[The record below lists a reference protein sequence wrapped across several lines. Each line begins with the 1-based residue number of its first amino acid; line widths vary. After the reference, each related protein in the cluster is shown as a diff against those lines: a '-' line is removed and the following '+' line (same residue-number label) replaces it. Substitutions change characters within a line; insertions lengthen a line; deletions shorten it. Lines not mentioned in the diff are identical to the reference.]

1 MQKATGWKACA
12 TRQRNGP
19 SLTLPARPTPTPNY
33 TMLTFTKLVARSAA
47 YHARGNFA
55 VLLGVAVGS
64 AVLTGALLVGDS
76 LRGSLRARAERQ
88 LGGIDAAALLPRP
101 VRAELA
107 DALPNTKPVLL
118 LPGSLQA
125 AGSPA
130 TAARLGRVTVLGV
143 DDRFAPHGAKAEW
156 GGNAKQI
163 ALSARVAEKLS
174 AKAGDK
180 VRLGVE
186 KFGDLPRSSSLAERD
201 TDSSTAT
208 EEYEVVAVL
217 PADAAEGDF
226 NLSPNPAAP
235 LNVFVP
241 LRALARLATGRPNP
255 VCTALLATGTSA
267 DELNATL
274 RTKLKAEDYGVK
286 FRDIDRKQGRGGYVS
301 VESTELVFP
310 PRTVAGIEAAA
321 RALNVRAEPTVVYV
335 ADTLAAGSKE
345 IPFPIVAGL
354 NTLAASPLSPI
365 ELAPQPAP
373 SGPRELGDDE
383 VDLLEW
389 PGSELNGLQPGT
401 KIRLVYFD
409 PEIEG
414 EGLKREAQ
422 LTLRGY
428 VPFKGA
434 ARDKD
439 LTPEIPGVTDPRAE
453 LRNWNRP
460 PVLPKV
466 EIERRVPEKP
476 KAHPRG
482 TFFTQHKAVP
492 MAYMNT
498 ATARK
503 LFKSRYGT
511 DTSVR
516 VAPADGEALD
526 KLIER
531 LQAELPKHLDPK
543 AAGLAFDPIR
553 ERLFTAS
560 KGGTD
565 FGGLFLGFSL
575 FLIVAALMLVGLMF
589 RLALE
594 RRAKQIGLLLATG
607 YSVRA
612 VRRMLLAEGLAV
624 AVIGAL
630 IGLAAG
636 VAYNRLLLG
645 VLLDLWPDS
654 EVRTYLKPHASAL
667 TFALGFGLTLV
678 MSLVALWFSVRG
690 LVKVPPPALLRG
702 ETTIPGTAAQGSSRR
717 LRVLAPLALIG
728 GAASIVAGG
737 GIDNPDFRAM
747 SFFGG
752 GALLLTAALCFAR
765 MWMTRTRHGVTNGRG
780 ASALAQLGARNAA
793 RNPGR
798 SLLTASL
805 IASAAFLLVA
815 VESFRRQPDKEFL
828 NVNGGSGGFNLLAE
842 SSSPLFQPFDAGLGR
857 ADLEKQLRKAFAPPA
872 DGEVPETPEFQ
883 KAKAD
888 LSANLEAA
896 FALRLRGGD
905 DASCANLFQASR
917 PRVLG
922 VPQAL
927 IDRGGFKFYMTA
939 AQTPEEKANPW
950 LLLTKRDGDA
960 IPVFCEQNT
969 AQWMLKKG
977 IGDDYTLPG
986 DDGRDVT
993 FRIVGTLVDSPF
1005 QSELICSEADF
1016 TQTFPKQAGFRA
1028 FLVRTKPGAEADVA
1042 RLLEIGFRASGF
1054 GATPTRDKVAS
1065 YQAVIGAY
1073 LSTFQLLGGF
1083 GLLLGVLGLGVVI
1096 LRGVW
1101 ERLGELALMRAM
1113 GYRTRALQV
1122 LVLIE
1127 NALLLAVGVGSGVLC
1142 AAVSV
1147 APHVASGAE
1156 VPFARLAA
1164 LLGLV
1169 LAAGFVVA
1177 FAATAG
1183 ILRVP
1188 VIPALRRE

>member
-1 MQKATGWKACA
+1 M
-12 TRQRNGP
+12 
-19 SLTLPARPTPTPNY
+19 LTLS
-33 TMLTFTKLVARSAA
+33 KLVVRNVA
-47 YHARGNFA
+47 YHARGNVA

-76 LRGSLRARAERQ
+76 LRGSLRARVERQ
-88 LGGIDAAALLPRP
+88 LGGVDAVAFLPRP
-101 VRAELA
+101 ARAELA
-107 DALPNTKPVLL
+107 KALPNTKSVLF

-130 TAARLGRVTVLGV
+130 TAPRLGRVTVLGV
-143 DDRFAPHGAKAEW
+143 DSSFAPGGANADW
-156 GGNAKQI
+156 GGTEKQI
-163 ALSARVAEKLS
+163 VLTARVAEQLG
-174 AKAGDK
+174 AKAGDR

-201 TDSSTAT
+201 SASSTAT
-208 EEYEVVAVL
+208 EEFEVVAVL
-217 PADAAEGDF
+217 PADAPESEF
-226 NLSPNPAAP
+226 NLTPNPAAP

-241 LRALARLATGRPNP
+241 QRALARLATGRPDA
-255 VCTALLATGTSA
+255 VCTLLLASGATA
-267 DELNATL
+267 DELNDAL
-274 RTKLKAEDYGVK
+274 RAKLRPEDYGIK
-286 FRDIDRKQGRGGYVS
+286 FRDIDRRLGRGGYVS

-310 PRTVAGIEAAA
+310 PRTVEGIQSAC
-321 RALNVRAEPTVVYV
+321 RALGVRSETTVVYV
-335 ADTLAAGSKE
+335 ADTLAAGTKE

-354 NTLAASPLSPI
+354 NTAAASPLSPV

-373 SGPRELGDDE
+373 EAPQPLGDDE
-383 VDLLEW
+383 VELLDW
-389 PGSELNGLQPGT
+389 PGSELNKLQPGT
-401 KIRLVYFD
+401 KIRLVYYD
-409 PEIEG
+409 PEVEG
-414 EGLKREAQ
+414 EGLKREAE

-428 VPFKGA
+428 IPFKGP

-439 LTPEIPGVTDPRAE
+439 LTPEIPGVTDARAE
-453 LRNWNRP
+453 LRDWNRP
-460 PVLPKV
+460 PVLPKA

-476 KAHPRG
+476 VAHPRG
-482 TFFTQHKAVP
+482 TFFTQNKAVP
-492 MAYMNT
+492 MAYVNV

-516 VAPADGEALD
+516 VAPGHGETLE

-531 LQAELPKHLDPK
+531 LQSELPKHLDPK

-553 ERLFTAS
+553 ERLLTAS

-575 FLIVAALMLVGLMF
+575 FLIVAALMLVGLLF
-589 RLALE
+589 RLALD
-594 RRAKQIGLLLATG
+594 RRAKEIGLLLAAG
-607 YSVRA
+607 FAVRH

-624 AVIGAL
+624 ATLGAVV
-630 IGLAAG
+630 GLGAG
-636 VAYNRLLLG
+636 VAYNRLMLT

-654 EVRTYLKPHASAL
+654 EVRAYLKPHASVL
-667 TFALGFGLTLV
+667 TFALGFGLTMF

-702 ETTIPGTAAQGSSRR
+702 ETAVPGALAQGSSRR
-717 LRVLAPLALIG
+717 LRLLAPVALVG
-728 GAASIVAGG
+728 GVASIVAGG

-780 ASALAQLGARNAA
+780 ASALAQLGTRNAA

-815 VESFRRQPDKEFL
+815 VESFRRQPDRDFL
-828 NVNGGSGGFNLLAE
+828 NEKGGSGGFNLLAE
-842 SSSPLFQPFDAGLGR
+842 SSSPLFQPFDSGLGR
-857 ADLEKQLRKAFAPPA
+857 ADLEKQLRKAFAPS
-872 DGEVPETPEFQ
+872 GEHEKPPETPEYL
-883 KAKAD
+883 KAKAEID
-888 LSANLEAA
+888 ANLESA

-986 DDGRDVT
+986 DDGREIT

-1005 QSELICSEADF
+1005 QSELICSEANF

-1028 FLVRTKPGAEADVA
+1028 FLVRTKPGTEADVA
-1042 RLLEIGFRASGF
+1042 RLLEIGFRANGF
-1054 GATPTRDKVAS
+1054 AATPSREKVAS

-1083 GLLLGVLGLGVVI
+1083 GLLLGVLGLAVVI

-1101 ERLGELALMRAM
+1101 ERLGEFALMRAM
-1113 GYRTRALQV
+1113 GYRPRALQFLV
-1122 LVLIE
+1122 LVE
-1127 NALLLAVGVGSGVLC
+1127 NALLLALGIGSGVLC
-1142 AAVSV
+1142 AVISV
-1147 APHVASGAE
+1147 APHVASGAD

-1169 LAAGFVVA
+1169 LAVGFVVA
-1177 FAATAG
+1177 FAATAS

-1188 VIPALRRE
+1188 LIPALRRE

>member
-1 MQKATGWKACA
+1 
-12 TRQRNGP
+12 
-19 SLTLPARPTPTPNY
+19 
-33 TMLTFTKLVARSAA
+33 MLTFTKLVARSTAH
-47 YHARGNFA
+47 HARGNVA

-88 LGGIDAAALLPRP
+88 LGGVDAVAFLPRP
-101 VRAELA
+101 VRADLA
-107 DALPNTKPVLL
+107 GALPNTKPVLL

-125 AGSPA
+125 AGAPA
-130 TAARLGRVTVLGV
+130 TAPRLGRVTVLGV
-143 DDRFAPHGAKAEW
+143 EANFAPTGARADW
-156 GGNAKQI
+156 GGTSKQI
-163 ALSARVAEKLS
+163 VLSARVAEKLG
-174 AKAGDK
+174 ARPGDR

-186 KFGDLPRSSSLAERD
+186 KFGDLPRSSALAERD
-201 TDSSTAT
+201 SDSSTAT
-208 EEYEVVAVL
+208 DEFEVASVL
-217 PADAAEGDF
+217 PADAPEGDF

-235 LNVFVP
+235 LNAFVP
-241 LRALARLATGRPNP
+241 LRALARLATGRPNA
-255 VCTALLATGTSA
+255 VCTLLLATGSA
-267 DELNATL
+267 NELNDAL
-274 RTKLKAEDYGVK
+274 RANLKPEDYGIK
-286 FRDIDRKQGRGGYVS
+286 FRDIDRRLGRGGYVS

-310 PRTVAGIEAAA
+310 PRTVEGIEAAA
-321 RALNVRAEPTVVYV
+321 RALGVRAEPTVVYV
-335 ADTLAAGSKE
+335 ADALAAGKKE

-354 NTLAASPLSPI
+354 NTLAAAPLGPRDLAPMPAAPVPLGTDEI
-365 ELAPQPAP
+365 ELLQ
-373 SGPRELGDDE
+373 
-383 VDLLEW
+383 W
-389 PGSELNGLQPGT
+389 PGSELNGLAPGT

-409 PEIEG
+409 PEVEG
-414 EGLKREAQ
+414 EGLKREAE

-428 VPFKGA
+428 VPFTGP

-439 LTPEIPGVTDPRAE
+439 LTPEIPGVTDARAE
-453 LRNWNRP
+453 LRDWNRP
-460 PVLPKV
+460 PVLPKA
-466 EIERRVPEKP
+466 EIERRVPDKP
-476 KAHPRG
+476 VAHPRG
-482 TFFTQHKAVP
+482 TFFTQNKAVP
-492 MAYMNT
+492 MAYLST

-516 VAPADGEALD
+516 VAPAEGEALD

-531 LQAELPKHLDPK
+531 LQSELPKHLDPK

-553 ERLFTAS
+553 ERLLTAS

-607 YSVRA
+607 YSVKQ

-624 AVIGAL
+624 AVVGAL
-630 IGLAAG
+630 GGLAAG

-654 EVRTYLKPHASAL
+654 EVRAYLKPHASAL
-667 TFALGFGLTLV
+667 TFALGFGLTLA
-678 MSLVALWFSVRG
+678 MALVALWFSLRG
-690 LVKVPPPALLRG
+690 LVQVPPPALLRG
-702 ETTIPGTAAQGSSRR
+702 ETFVPGALARGNSRR
-717 LRVLAPLALIG
+717 LRVFAPVALVG
-728 GAASIVAGG
+728 GVASIAAGG

-752 GALLLTAALCFAR
+752 GALLLTAALCFASL
-765 MWMTRTRHGVTNGRG
+765 WMVRTRHGVTNGRG
-780 ASALAQLGARNAA
+780 TSALAQLGARNAA

-798 SLLTASL
+798 SLLTAAL

-857 ADLEKQLRKAFAPPA
+857 ADLEKQLRKAFAQSPEKDA
-872 DGEVPETPEFQ
+872 PETPDFKQ
-883 KAKAD
+883 AKAD
-888 LSANLEAA
+888 LDANLESA
-896 FALRLRGGD
+896 FALRSRGGD

-922 VPQAL
+922 VPKAL
-927 IDRGGFKFYMTA
+927 VDRGGFKFYMTA
-939 AQTPEEKANPW
+939 AKTPEEQANPW
-950 LLLTKRDGDA
+950 LLLNARDGDA

-1005 QSELICSEADF
+1005 QSELICSEANF

-1028 FLVRTKPGAEADVA
+1028 FLIRTKPGGEAAVA
-1042 RLLEIGFRASGF
+1042 RALEIGFRATGF
-1054 GATPTRDKVAS
+1054 AATPTRDKVAS

-1083 GLLLGVLGLGVVI
+1083 GLLLGVLGLAVVI

-1113 GYRTRALQV
+1113 GYRTRALQL

-1127 NALLLAVGVGSGVLC
+1127 NALLLALGLGSGVVC
-1142 AAVSV
+1142 ALVSV

-1169 LAAGFVVA
+1169 LAVGFVVA
-1177 FAATAG
+1177 TAATAG